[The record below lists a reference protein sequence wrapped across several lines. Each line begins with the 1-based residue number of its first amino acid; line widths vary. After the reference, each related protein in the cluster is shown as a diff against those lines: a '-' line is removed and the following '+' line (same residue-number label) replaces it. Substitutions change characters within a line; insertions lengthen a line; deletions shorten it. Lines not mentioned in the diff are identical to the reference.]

1 MSDMCNRMT
10 QEMAEIFGITQQ
22 PQRAPT
28 AGVAAR
34 DAGGGAAPQGRSE
47 PKEGG
52 GFAYQPDEPRP
63 TKQSASLQHPKAG
76 QTGVLSHIDKEGRA
90 AMVDVSRVIGHASFA
105 DSNIFLIYSN
115 VCWGTKCESRLYEA
129 IAAKARKSIHQLAI

>member
-1 MSDMCNRMT
+1 MT
-10 QEMAEIFGITQQ
+10 QEMAEIFGIPQQ

-34 DAGGGAAPQGRSE
+34 DAGGGAASQGRSE

-90 AMVDVSRVIGHASFA
+90 AMVDVSRVNGRASFA
-105 DSNIFLIYSN
+105 DSHISLIHSN
-115 VCWGTKCESRLYEA
+115 VCFMFKSNFRLLAMVFSRPLQ
-129 IAAKARKSIHQLAI
+129 RSHT

>member
-1 MSDMCNRMT
+1 MT
-10 QEMAEIFGITQQ
+10 QEMAEIFGISQ
-22 PQRAPT
+22 QRAPA

-63 TKQSASLQHPKAG
+63 TKQSASLRHPKAG

-90 AMVDVSRVIGHASFA
+90 AMVDVSRVDGHASLS
-105 DSNIFLIYSN
+105 DPHIFLFHSK
-115 VCWGTKCESRLYEA
+115 VCFATQRESWLSEA
-129 IAAKARKSIHQLAI
+129 SAAKPHIITHQFAI